1 MKYKILKAIDIA
13 GLNFLDPVVRL
24 AYREEPRVQLKKI
37 GQFIVV
43 PAFALLLFVL
53 VWFSVS
59 AGVKTK
65 SGTLP
70 NPTQTNDARVSIG
83 DFGRMEDAKAD
94 DYLAEGGTRD
104 ERLADVEKALAD
116 LPAEQEEAAAELT
129 AAEEKWAKQKGTAT
143 RQPVEALAAFEQSSE
158 AAEAEREA
166 EMEALAAQITTGE
179 STIHAKLL
187 ELLRA
192 HEAQKELDKET
203 ERNLKAAIDDRSF
216 EPAYLARAKA
226 RVSALADREQNLK
239 KREQMLSTSNREAK
253 AEKLAERADLAQQNF
268 YAASG
273 AESLALAKKVVAAE
287 KRLATVQESEYA
299 KPKSLW
305 YQTKRSLLCVF
316 FGFFVATAIAVPI
329 GILCGLSKTFM
340 AAMTPFIALFK
351 PVSPIVWL
359 PIVLIIVSAQ
369 IPDPDTHWLTQW
381 LWDLPWLGYYK
392 INPAFI
398 ASGIVVALCSLWPT
412 LVNTALGVA
421 SVDKDHN
428 NVAKVLKLGFWSRLF
443 KIVIPSALP
452 LIFAGLRIS
461 LGVGWMVLI
470 AAELLASSE
479 GIGKFVWDQF
489 QNGSSDSLAKM
500 VYVVFVVGFF
510 GLLLDRIMIVLQ
522 KLVTFD
528 DGTTT
533 A

>member
-1 MKYKILKAIDIA
+1 MKYKLLKAIDLL
-13 GLNFLDPVVRL
+13 GLTFLSPVVRL
-24 AYREEPRVQLKKI
+24 CYGEEPRVQLKKI

-43 PAFALLLFVL
+43 PILALLLAVAL
-53 VWFSVS
+53 WFGVS
-59 AGVKTK
+59 DGVKTK

-70 NPTQTNDARVSIG
+70 NPTQTNDARLSIR
-83 DFGRMEDAKAD
+83 DFGQMEDEKAN
-94 DYLAEGGTRD
+94 DYLATGPER
-104 ERLADVEKALAD
+104 EARLADVRSALTE
-116 LPAEQEEAAAELT
+116 LPAEQAAVAVALEK
-129 AAEEKWAKQKGTAT
+129 AEEKWAQELDKGTRAHIT
-143 RQPVEALAAFEQSSE
+143 ALESFAELTE
-158 AAEAEREA
+158 TEEAERKA
-166 EMEALAAQITTGE
+166 KMQALAQQVTLGE
-179 STIHAKLL
+179 SSTHEQLL
-187 ELLRA
+187 DLLREDEIA
-192 HEAQKELDKET
+192 EDSAKEI
-203 ERNLKAAIDDRSF
+203 ERELKTAIDDESF

-226 RVSALADREQNLK
+226 RVSALADRELNLK
-239 KREQMLSTSNREAK
+239 KREQMLTTANRDAK
-253 AEKLAERADLAQQNF
+253 AEQLAEKVELARAKY

-273 AESLALAKKVVAAE
+273 PESLALAKRVVSAE
-287 KRLATVQESEYA
+287 KRLATVLESEYA
-299 KPKSLW
+299 QPKSLW

-316 FGFFVATAIAVPI
+316 FGFLVSTMIAVPI

-528 DGTTT
+528 ESP
-533 A
+533 ASV